1 MRIYTNPLEAA
12 RETERD
18 LFEMGIS
25 VQPQTMQ
32 DKDVRDNSD
41 YKTLEIRGYGFKIVD
56 WHFSLKELKL
66 LMGHFFPEK
75 YDDALTY
82 IVNEFQER
90 VSGTPTNPGNSYKS
104 RQNLWSEFMHKG
116 KFAYTYSE
124 RMYAQVWQ
132 TLNELTKNPESRQ
145 GIINIHSNICA
156 WARDTM
162 LATHPANECNIVNDS
177 IDRINTGGSGRIPC
191 SMYYQIMIRENKLDL
206 IYTMRSC
213 DLLVHF
219 PIDMGLALCLLD
231 YFADKLGLGYGTF
244 TYFTGS
250 LHAYQKDMDTRG
262 IF

>member
-12 RETERD
+12 QETERD

-32 DKDVRDNSD
+32 DRDVRDDPD

-56 WHFSLKELKL
+56 WQFSLKELKT
-66 LMGHFFPEK
+66 MMKHFFPER

-90 VSGTPTNPGNSYKS
+90 VSGVPLNPGNSYKS
-104 RQNLWSEFMHKG
+104 REGLWSEFMHEG

-124 RMYAQVWQ
+124 RMAGQVAHV
-132 TLNELTKNPESRQ
+132 LNQLHKNSKSRQ
-145 GIINIHSNICA
+145 GIITIHSNIC
-156 WARDTM
+156 
-162 LATHPANECNIVNDS
+162 PGPYNSQCGVNDVLS
-177 IDRINTGGSGRIPC
+177 SVDMRNCGGVSRIPC
-191 SMYYQIMIRENKLDL
+191 SMYYQVMIRENKLDL

-213 DLLVHF
+213 DLLTHF
-219 PIDMGLALCLLD
+219 PIDISLALCLLD
-231 YFADKLGLGYGTF
+231 YYADKLGLGYGTF

-250 LHAYQKDMDTRG
+250 LHAYNKDMVRRG